1 MTDQWVLDAMSED
14 EWVLNMAELI
24 SKMDAT
30 EKLICTTALRALAN
44 NEFTVD
50 QFTEWAGSRI
60 ERHRAGEVLHLSDLE
75 TGAAA

>member
-1 MTDQWVLDAMSED
+1 MNEN
-14 EWVLNMAELI
+14 EWVAKVSGLVGRL
-24 SKMDAT
+24 DAT
-30 EKLICTTALRALAN
+30 EQMIFMAALRALAN
-44 NEFTVD
+44 KEFTVD